1 MFYLSPEGDRYYPG
15 RAFSYG
21 DYQYS
26 AGAAKH
32 DKFIELGFTAVQVEP
47 RPDDTFYAVVGP
59 NNEGKYD
66 ATPRDLKLTQLS
78 FVQKE
83 LARTQKMLTAT
94 DWLFIRANE
103 MPRGMDIAIP
113 SAVLTGR
120 NDVRAVCDANC
131 DLIVGTKAIP
141 ELEALI
147 KAPAEVLSD
156 AQDPSSERI
165 PNPEPHLERYPSM
178 DPAEYLTRELL
189 APKPAATPKAR
200 RK

>member
-1 MFYLSPEGDRYYPG
+1 MVTMPTG
-15 RAFSYG
+15 
-21 DYQYS
+21 
-26 AGAAKH
+26 
-32 DKFIELGFTAVQVEP
+32 
-47 RPDDTFYAVVGP
+47 
-59 NNEGKYD
+59 
-66 ATPRDLKLTQLS
+66 TPSLW
-78 FVQKE
+78 
-83 LARTQKMLTAT
+83 MIAT

-103 MPRGMDIAIP
+103 MPRGMDVAIP

-120 NDVRAVCDANC
+120 NEVRAVCDTNC
-131 DLIVGTKAIP
+131 DLIVGTKDIP

-156 AQDPSSERI
+156 ERDPNSERI